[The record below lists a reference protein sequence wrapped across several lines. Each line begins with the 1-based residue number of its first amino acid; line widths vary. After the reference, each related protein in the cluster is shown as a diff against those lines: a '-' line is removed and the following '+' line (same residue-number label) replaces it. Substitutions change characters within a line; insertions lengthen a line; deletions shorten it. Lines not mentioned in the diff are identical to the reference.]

1 LLAQPNNSYIKQ
13 HVGATAQVLQSTEL
27 VLMPVLLTITDS
39 QIKNADYAA
48 LNVKLATTEHLA

>member
-1 LLAQPNNSYIKQ
+1 LLAQPDNSYIKQ
-13 HVGATAQVLQSTEL
+13 HVGATVKVLQSMEL
-27 VLMPVLLTITDS
+27 ALMPALQTITDS